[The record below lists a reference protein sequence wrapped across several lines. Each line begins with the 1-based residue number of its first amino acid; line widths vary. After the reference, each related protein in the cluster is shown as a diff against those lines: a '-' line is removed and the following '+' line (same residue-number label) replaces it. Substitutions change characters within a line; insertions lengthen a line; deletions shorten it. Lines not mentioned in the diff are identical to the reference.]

1 MVRSILIAIVILLA
15 SCTAASEENK
25 KFKIGPP
32 HTAGRLTIPCWL
44 DKRATAAFS
53 RADFSPVVQG
63 ILVEQSDATQ
73 SLLTVWL
80 QPISGKAA
88 VIVSNVSGEECI
100 VLLAKEAQ

>member
-1 MVRSILIAIVILLA
+1 MVRSILIAIVMLLA

-44 DKRATAAFS
+44 DKKATAAFS
-53 RADFSPVVQG
+53 KAEFSPVVQG

-80 QPISGKAA
+80 QTISGRAA
-88 VIVSNVSGEECI
+88 VVVSHVSGEECI
-100 VLLAKEAQ
+100 IVLAKEAQ